1 MFFVVT
7 LSCADYIIPWS
18 FVRFMEW
25 LSPPA
30 RWLYFAVQTALLR
43 RFLQTLNEKT
53 DGGDEIK
60 VTFSGESEF
69 ESKLIS
75 LIRPGNRLSTIN
87 CICGFYENLPSAD
100 KTDIQDAV
108 MSGKVFR
115 SLTSANW

>member
-1 MFFVVT
+1 MFKAKIENGKETEYLEFP
-7 LSCADYIIPWS
+7 CDQ
-18 FVRFMEW
+18 E
-25 LSPPA
+25 
-30 RWLYFAVQTALLR
+30 
-43 RFLQTLNEKT
+43 TLNEKT